1 MGLLCNPYVKFT
13 LRTLVVVLILAV
25 SAIATGPPVPRPSKQ
40 TKGVRT
46 FSGYGY
52 IKVSAREWP
61 FHPGAKPAGWLTDS
75 GGWTQAL
82 RPRGLFLA
90 DVKNTRISGHIKLTS
105 VKGYCIRDLQTNE
118 LSCDGKHAWVAPE
131 GSQIVYFP
139 IKGNTVT
146 RDFWGGSD
154 STGTIYYKKRQSSRF
169 RLKLQWVPTGR

>member
-90 DVKNTRISGHIKLTS
+90 DVKSTYAYAKWAVMSEIHMCMESRTKFVLTR
-105 VKGYCIRDLQTNE
+105 
-118 LSCDGKHAWVAPE
+118 P
-131 GSQIVYFP
+131 
-139 IKGNTVT
+139 
-146 RDFWGGSD
+146 
-154 STGTIYYKKRQSSRF
+154 
-169 RLKLQWVPTGR
+169 